1 MAASPDTSRRSRSV
15 STDGGT
21 SSDKNR
27 SSSSEQ
33 TSRDSSGPCSL
44 LDRLRR
50 PIPSDLSQKK
60 KIPCNLP
67 KGQKKGKRAV
77 ASEPQKVTALTR
89 VSEFPNGSSGII
101 RMCSRIIAIISRIME

>member
-1 MAASPDTSRRSRSV
+1 MCSNYNYHARYTWTVICDAMAASPNTSRRSRSV
-15 STDGGT
+15 STDDGT

-50 PIPSDLSQKK
+50 PIPSDLSR
-60 KIPCNLP
+60 
-67 KGQKKGKRAV
+67 KR
-77 ASEPQKVTALTR
+77 
-89 VSEFPNGSSGII
+89 
-101 RMCSRIIAIISRIME
+101 RMCSRIMGRFFENNSYYQQNNGIE